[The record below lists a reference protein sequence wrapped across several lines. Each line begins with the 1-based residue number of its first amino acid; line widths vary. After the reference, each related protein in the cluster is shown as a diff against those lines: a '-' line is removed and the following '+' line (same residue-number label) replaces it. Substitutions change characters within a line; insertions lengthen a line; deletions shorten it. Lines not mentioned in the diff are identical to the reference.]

1 MSSSVAIKLARP
13 IERRSATTGAVVEI
27 IPEIT
32 LRAPTLGDLV
42 GAMDDAGDA
51 KRTGSLSLH
60 LAARLAGLPVR
71 DLEALD
77 LADGAEV
84 LAAVT
89 GFMPA
94 GLQTGTSGLGSSP
107 APAASPPTG
116 AAGVQPS

>member
-1 MSSSVAIKLARP
+1 MSSSVTIKLARP
-13 IERRSATTGAVVEI
+13 IERRSAATGAVVEI

-94 GLQTGTSGLGSSP
+94 GLQTGTSGSGSSP

-116 AAGVQPS
+116 AAGGQPN